1 MPRKY
6 TKKVKLYTETSIQ
19 VAIEE
24 VNAGA
29 SVRSTAK
36 KYHISTSMVR
46 KRCLLN
52 KGLLE
57 MKSRGRKTIL
67 SMHLEQKLASYIK
80 RMAELGFGPTK
91 QELQAIVFEYLEA
104 NELGHLF
111 NDKPPGDDWIINFMG
126 RHRLSLKKAGLMQK
140 ARKNVKGE
148 RKGKNK
154 GMRYVVNL
162 VPEEDETSFEAVIKS
177 RGHPSASSSQP
188 QKRHRISMHGAVLTD
203 AKFLEQQKSKE
214 DKKKKKTQ
222 KAEKSDSDVDSPP
235 QVEVYSDS
243 SGELSDLYDENIMTL
258 DKTVKAALGCKELL
272 QELPKESEI
281 KEDMFYAVWY
291 DRPSTY

>member
-1 MPRKY
+1 MFLFPPYCFLSYIVQYKVTFDKINHNNQYLMILSFSDSVTMPRKY

-36 KYHISTSMVR
+36 KYHISTSMLR
-46 KRCLLN
+46 KRCLHN

-80 RMAELGFGPTK
+80 RMAELCFGSTK
-91 QELQAIVFEYLEA
+91 QELQAIVLEYLEA

-126 RHRLSLKKAGLMQK
+126 RHRLSLKKAGLMQI
-140 ARKNVKGE
+140 ARKNVKDE

-177 RGHPSASSSQP
+177 RGRPSASSSQP
-188 QKRHRISMHGAVLTD
+188 QKRHRISMHGAVLTY

-214 DKKKKKTQ
+214 DKKTQ

-235 QVEVYSDS
+235 QVEVDSDS
-243 SGELSDLYDENIMTL
+243 SGELSDLNDDT
-258 DKTVKAALGCKELL
+258 
-272 QELPKESEI
+272 
-281 KEDMFYAVWY
+281 
-291 DRPSTY
+291 